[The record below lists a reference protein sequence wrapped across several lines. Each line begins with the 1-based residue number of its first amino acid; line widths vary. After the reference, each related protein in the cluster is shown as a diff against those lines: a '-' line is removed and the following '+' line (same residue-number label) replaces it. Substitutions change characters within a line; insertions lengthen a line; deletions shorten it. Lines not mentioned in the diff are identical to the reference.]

1 MSWKKAGRALAK
13 GTAIALKTT
22 GKIADEGKRLA
33 EPAIDKY
40 LALIAANAGLLY
52 GAAEII
58 DRNDYSDPTN
68 FMIAMGTG
76 VVFTIGNYAALFSPR
91 TRVTRASIAS
101 LNKDIDRNRYASW
114 IKSLALAGSI
124 WYAGAEL
131 HPYFQQVR
139 QDLFPK
145 VRDPPLVSVE
155 KPRVPE
161 VTRERPK
168 SYETLGHTTGVT
180 YDFTGTKLAD
190 KNSMTGRIQRT
201 MRWQPIYRA
210 IEINHGLPND
220 TLAGMIMQESY
231 GDPVQPNAS
240 DDGGLRSE

>member
-1 MSWKKAGRALAK
+1 MSWKKIGHALVEGTTVTLKAAGK
-13 GTAIALKTT
+13 V
-22 GKIADEGKRLA
+22 ADKGKRLA

-40 LALIAANAGLLY
+40 LALTAANAGLLY
-52 GAAEII
+52 GAAEIA

-91 TRVTRASIAS
+91 TRRARASIAS

-124 WYAGAEL
+124 WYTGTEL

-139 QDLFPK
+139 QDIFPK
-145 VRDPPLVSVE
+145 VRDTPLVSVE
-155 KPRVPE
+155 KPRIPE

-168 SYETLGHTTGVT
+168 SYETLGHTSDVT

-210 IEINHGLPND
+210 MEIK
-220 TLAGMIMQESY
+220 
-231 GDPVQPNAS
+231 
-240 DDGGLRSE
+240 